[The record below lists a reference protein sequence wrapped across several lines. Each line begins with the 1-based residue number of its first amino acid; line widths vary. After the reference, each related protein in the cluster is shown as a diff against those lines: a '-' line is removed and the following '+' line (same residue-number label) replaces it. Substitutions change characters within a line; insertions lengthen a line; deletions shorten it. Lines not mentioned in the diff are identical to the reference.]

1 MKKYFKL
8 FMLMLLVFSYSYAGV
23 MPETEWAKRELKGKV
38 KSMVK
43 TEYGYENSGKIKFT
57 SLVKTE
63 FNEKGYI
70 TRESFTRDGV
80 EYKIVQYQFDKNGF
94 IARRIEEVPQASI
107 NNYKYSYKYSK
118 DGNLIEKAELVERV
132 RGYYPMY
139 DIITYNKL
147 GKEINELKYVE
158 GKLEGDVSTFYN
170 ERGDATEVKNNLNP
184 DYPYILIYYDYYKD
198 GGYEKTVDGS
208 GRRSFVVVDK
218 NGFQRELAYV
228 LFFGSRNPV
237 VQLDIY
243 EKNINEK
250 RDKYGNITEFT
261 SVRYDVLENNKAKA
275 EDIYKQLREQKI
287 KKIGVSGKV
296 EITYEYYN

>member
-8 FMLMLLVFSYSYAGV
+8 FILMLLVFSYSYSGV
-23 MPETEWAKRELKGKV
+23 MPETDWAKRKLKGKV

-43 TEYGYENSGKIKFT
+43 TEYGYENSGKLKFT

-63 FNEKGYI
+63 FNENGYVA
-70 TRESFTRDGV
+70 RESFTRDGV

-94 IARRIEEVPQASI
+94 IAKRIEEVPQKSL

-118 DGNLIEKAELVERV
+118 DGNLIEKAELVERAK
-132 RGYYPMY
+132 GYYPMY

-147 GKEINELKYVE
+147 GKEINE
-158 GKLEGDVSTFYN
+158 
-170 ERGDATEVKNNLNP
+170 NP
-184 DYPYILIYYDYYKD
+184 DYPYILIYYDYHKD
-198 GGYEKTVDGS
+198 GGYEKTVDGH
-208 GRRSFVVVDK
+208 GRRSFVVIDK
-218 NGFQRELAYV
+218 NGFQKELAYI
-228 LFFGSRNPV
+228 LFFGSKNPV
-237 VQLDIY
+237 VQLDTY
-243 EKNINEK
+243 VKNVDEK

-261 SVRYDVLENNKAKA
+261 SVSYDVLENNKADA

-296 EITYEYYN
+296 EITYEYYD

>member
-1 MKKYFKL
+1 M
-8 FMLMLLVFSYSYAGV
+8 
-23 MPETEWAKRELKGKV
+23 R
-38 KSMVK
+38 
-43 TEYGYENSGKIKFT
+43 
-57 SLVKTE
+57 
-63 FNEKGYI
+63 
-70 TRESFTRDGV
+70 
-80 EYKIVQYQFDKNGF
+80 
-94 IARRIEEVPQASI
+94 
-107 NNYKYSYKYSK
+107 
-118 DGNLIEKAELVERV
+118 KAELVERV
-132 RGYYPMY
+132 RRYYPMY

-184 DYPYILIYYDYYKD
+184 DYPYILIYYDYHKD

-208 GRRSFVVVDK
+208 GRRSFIVVDK

-287 KKIGVSGKV
+287 KKIGISGKV